1 MTFEIKKTISNEAKP
16 KILLN
21 LVFIF
26 CIVLL
31 INVSWQD
38 MTRGIES
45 DSAIY
50 LDETFEKAGTAF
62 LIARALNATIS
73 VAQSFTITP
82 FVGELTIGEILD
94 PINDIIERFSWVML
108 AVTVSIGIQKLLMEI
123 GISVDLTLIAM
134 STLVLIWISFFTK
147 TPKTKNFLRIAAY
160 KLFIIM
166 FLIRFAI
173 PITGF
178 LGSQISPVFLDD
190 KRDDAMQAISISKA
204 KISDI
209 ESTDFVTS
217 PKNSVAKL
225 EESSKNIVNQII
237 TLITLFLLESILF
250 PLLILWVLTKLI
262 STTIPIT
269 K

>member
-1 MTFEIKKTISNEAKP
+1 MKIDMTVSDDKKP

-21 LVFIF
+21 LVMVF
-26 CIVLL
+26 CMVIL

-108 AVTVSIGIQKLLMEI
+108 VVTVSIGTQKLLMEI
-123 GISVDLTLIAM
+123 GVSIDLTLIAL
-134 STLVLIWISFFTK
+134 STLVLIWISFFIK
-147 TPKTKNFLRIAAY
+147 TSKTKNFLRAAAY
-160 KLFIIM
+160 KLLIIM

-190 KRDDAMQAISISKA
+190 KREDAMQAISASKA
-204 KISDI
+204 RISDI
-209 ESTDFVTS
+209 ESTAFVTS
-217 PKNSVAKL
+217 PKDSVAKL
-225 EESSKNIVNQII
+225 EEQSKNIVNQII

-250 PLLILWVLTKLI
+250 PLLILWILSKLF

-269 K
+269 T